1 MVGLV
6 PSLSANCDTRQAQPG
21 PSRTC
26 ASPKPYIAGRTGPN
40 TEVIF
45 VSEEAPKN
53 MSFITAL
60 ESDISKAEKV
70 LASWWGKEPAFENVL
85 SIGINTVGI
94 SLETVFTLENNGPAS
109 TLVGNIVS
117 KAQQELLA
125 VNTLV
130 TTVGPNPASKS
141 VLVGIATDLGGLET
155 AANITNPKSKAAV
168 GLAVNTVNAL
178 VNSFPAT
185 PAVPPTA

>member
-1 MVGLV
+1 
-6 PSLSANCDTRQAQPG
+6 
-21 PSRTC
+21 
-26 ASPKPYIAGRTGPN
+26 
-40 TEVIF
+40 
-45 VSEEAPKN
+45 
-53 MSFITAL
+53 MSFITVL
-60 ESDISKAEKV
+60 ESDIRKAEKV
-70 LASWWGKEPAFENVL
+70 LAVWWGKEPAFENVL

-94 SLETVFTLENNGPAS
+94 ALETVFTLENNGPAS

-125 VNTLV
+125 VNALV
-130 TTVGPNPASKS
+130 TTVGPNPTSKS

-155 AANITNPKSKAAV
+155 AANITNSKSKAAV

-185 PAVPPTA
+185 PAAPPTA